1 MRAHKFVVGMVLICL
16 VVSSYFFIE
25 ATQKYVMPIAVKLC
39 LNDAKDKAN
48 RVINESVNKA
58 LDESGINYN
67 DLFRVSN
74 DNNITMITTDTAA
87 INTLCADISE
97 YITEEMSEL
106 ENDEIN
112 VPYGATTGVGILAN
126 TGPPIIF
133 EIMPVGGAE
142 VDYQTEFNSA
152 GINQTNY
159 KIWLTVKITVSLVNP
174 LYDEEMSMNRNLM
187 LVDTVINGEV
197 PNYYRDYQ

>member
-1 MRAHKFVVGMVLICL
+1 MLGCFII
-16 VVSSYFFIE
+16 FFYRGNS
-25 ATQKYVMPIAVKLC
+25 KYVMPIAVKLC

-74 DNNITMITTDTAA
+74 DNNITMITTDTVA
-87 INTLCADISE
+87 INTLCANISE
-97 YITEEMSEL
+97 YITEEMSGL

-112 VPYGATTGVGILAN
+112 VPYGVTTGVGILAN
-126 TGPPIIF
+126 VGPPIIF
-133 EIMPVGGAE
+133 EIMPAGGAE

-197 PNYYRDYQ
+197 PDYYRDYQ

>member
-87 INTLCADISE
+87 INTLCANISE
-97 YITEEMSEL
+97 YITEEMSGL

-126 TGPPIIF
+126 VGPPIIF
-133 EIMPVGGAE
+133 EIMPAGGAE

-197 PNYYRDYQ
+197 PDYYRDYQ